1 MANFCHNATH
11 VYIADGIK
19 YISTA
24 ILLGHSSYMQ
34 NSDIQSLRFPSTL
47 QTIGKE
53 TFTAMPQKVRYLV
66 IPKSVKYVG
75 ERAIGKQCLNYKL
88 ALSVYFEHETL
99 EEINHLTLIKP
110 WCSGLYFKDWNSC
123 VLVKVKNEAMKINYL
138 PRILIILI
146 LNIRLVSRILRVSLQ
161 LMMELATG
169 TLDKIILIKA
179 FSSVHL
185 N

>member
-1 MANFCHNATH
+1 MSNFCHNATH

-123 VLVKVKNEAMKINYL
+123 VLVKVKNEAMKNKLSTANPDHTNTEYKISVENFKSV
-138 PRILIILI
+138 PTADDG
-146 LNIRLVSRILRVSLQ
+146 VSNWYTR
-161 LMMELATG
+161 
-169 TLDKIILIKA
+169 
-179 FSSVHL
+179 
-185 N
+185 